1 MIDFIKIL
9 LHYTVLNGLLDNPL
23 LEFKGKYNRATGEI
37 QNFPLIAE
45 YHNLKFIIKSDRTI
59 LLTGSLHKYWNSIN
73 GRGQHNYNDFS
84 FPDLVAVIL
93 DIKEKF
99 NIDLSS
105 THIQNIEIGVNINTP
120 YSPDKFLKSLI
131 NHKGQSFNKEQG
143 SKKYYLQC
151 KKQQYIIKV
160 YNKGLQYDQLEN
172 ILRFEG
178 KITKMEKLKKANI
191 KTLSDLFDVN
201 KIIHLGAILK
211 SYYNDL
217 LLYDKSINTVNLNA
231 KELDILIYGSNP
243 NNWDYLKEN
252 SVDNFYKRRNRF
264 NEILNK
270 CDGNFLKETTG
281 KLITEKWNELSK
293 SDNETLQKLTN
304 YNNNETVQEL
314 TNIENNEITEINHLS
329 IKLNPSIPHLVQIER
344 KCLFCGKDIS
354 GKRKGAKYCS
364 KKCRNDYT
372 NPKLTYYNNLLKRI
386 QRFENDLLLFNTV
399 DYLSSSDRQILEQ
412 PNSIFKNQ
420 INRSQ

>member
-9 LHYTVLNGLLDNPL
+9 LHYSVLNGLLDNPL

-84 FPDLVAVIL
+84 FPDLVSVIL

-105 THIQNIEIGVNINTP
+105 THIQNIEIGVNIITP
-120 YSPDKFLKSLI
+120 YYPDRFLKSLI

-143 SKKYYLQC
+143 TKKHYLQC
-151 KKQQYIIKV
+151 EKQQYIIKV
-160 YNKGLQYDQLEN
+160 YNKGLQYNQLEN

-178 KITKMEKLKKANI
+178 KITKMAKLKKAKI
-191 KTLSDLFDVN
+191 KTLSDLLDIN

-217 LLYDKSINTVNLNA
+217 LLYDNSINTVNLNDSERA
-231 KELDILIYGSNP
+231 ILEYGSNP
-243 NNWDYLKEN
+243 NNWDTLKEN
-252 SVDNFYKRRNRF
+252 SENNFYKKRNRF

-270 CDGNFLKETTG
+270 CDGNLLKEMTG
-281 KLITEKWNELSK
+281 ILITEKWSELSK
-293 SDNETLQKLTN
+293 VDEETLRKLTNFQNEETLQKLTDFKN
-304 YNNNETVQEL
+304 K
-314 TNIENNEITEINHLS
+314 EITEINHSS
-329 IKLNPSIPHLVQIER
+329 IGLISSPSSSANIER
-344 KCLFCGKDIS
+344 RCLICGKDIS
-354 GKRKGAKYCS
+354 DKKKVAKYCS
-364 KKCRNDYT
+364 TKCKNDYT
-372 NPKLTYYNNLLKRI
+372 NPILSHRNNLLKRI
-386 QRFENDLLLFNTV
+386 KNIERNPSLFNTV
-399 DYLSSSDRQILEQ
+399 EYLSSAERQILEH
-412 PNSIFKNQ
+412 PNSIFKNYTT
-420 INRSQ
+420 